1 MSMLNSLFPVALR
14 WIAAI
19 ILAQTLYFKFTGAEE
34 SVWIFQQLGAE
45 PWGRLGSG
53 VAELICVILL
63 LIPRTAWLG
72 ALLGLGVISGAIFSH
87 LFLLGIDVKGD
98 GGLLFYLALVVWVC
112 CAVVLWKDREKVLQ
126 LVKK

>member
-1 MSMLNSLFPVALR
+1 MLNSLFPVALR

>member
-1 MSMLNSLFPVALR
+1 MLNSLFPLALR

-45 PWGRLGSG
+45 PIGRLGSG

-63 LIPRTAWLG
+63 IIPRTAWMG
-72 ALLGLGVISGAIFSH
+72 ALLGLGVISGAILSH
-87 LFLLGIDVKGD
+87 LFLLGIEVKGD
-98 GGLLFYLALVVWVC
+98 GGLLFYLALIVWVC
-112 CAVVLWKDREKVLQ
+112 CAVILWLERAKILQ
-126 LVKK
+126 LLKKS